1 MYKYSKIKVYLK
13 IYTTILLLTV
23 LVCSCSNGRAMP
35 PKTPNPRQFGG
46 ECVYNVYDGLATI
59 TRVEKTERSRNQ
71 ANTPGGP
78 GYEGYEVSY
87 VISLR
92 EPIVETWAKHVVTK
106 EYPFTL
112 KNSWY
117 PGERYLEKYGLH
129 VGEELPIQVQIITRG
144 TCTPVIL
151 EFQTVDREDYF
162 ESEGKS

>member
-1 MYKYSKIKVYLK
+1 M
-13 IYTTILLLTV
+13 LTV
-23 LVCSCSNGRAMP
+23 PACSCSNGRTMP
-35 PKTPNPRQFGG
+35 PKDSNPRQVGG
-46 ECVYNVYDGLATI
+46 ECVYTIYDGLANI
-59 TRVEKTERSRNQ
+59 TRVEKTDRSRKQ

-92 EPIVETWAKHVVTK
+92 EPISESWAKDVVTK
-106 EYPFTL
+106 QYPFTL

-117 PGERYLEKYGLH
+117 PGERYLEKYGLK
-129 VGEELPIQVQIITRG
+129 VGEELPIQVQIITSG